1 MNLNKAF
8 VLGRLTRDPESRSTP
23 SGQQVCNFSIATSR
37 VWNDQNTH
45 QRQEK
50 TEFHN
55 IVTWGRLAEI
65 AGQYLTKGALVL
77 VEGRIETRSW
87 DDQTGQKKY
96 RTEIIAENMQM
107 GPRTQGT
114 GAPMQNQAAPSA
126 RTNNAPSSQPAS
138 AQGYGAA
145 QPSPAQ
151 DSIPTIESDT
161 PYSSNA
167 DDEIDVRDIP
177 F

>member
-37 VWNDQNTH
+37 IWYDQAR
-45 QRQEK
+45 QKQEK

-55 IVTWGRLAEI
+55 IVAWGRLAEI

-87 DDQTGQKKY
+87 EDQTGVKKY

-107 GPRTQGT
+107 GPRAQNAGGGALTQSQ
-114 GAPMQNQAAPSA
+114 GASSSPMNNTAPVQSAPS
-126 RTNNAPSSQPAS
+126 
-138 AQGYGAA
+138 
-145 QPSPAQ
+145 Q
-151 DSIPTIESDT
+151 DIPTIESDT
-161 PYSSNA
+161 PYSNA
-167 DDEIDVRDIP
+167 DDEIDVKDIP